1 MLADYRDARRGPTIV
16 LVQSPL
22 DPQQLCQA
30 IPALEEFPRVL
41 IPSLDRCIVGEG
53 KRGRGGGRKEGGGRK
68 QRRIEEE
75 GEGCWQW
82 RERKGGGG

>member
-1 MLADYRDARRGPTIV
+1 MICWGCSFSLLPLFLSFFIILQVFQGIQRVLSDYRDARRGPTIV

-41 IPSLDRCIVGEG
+41 IPSLDRCIAG
-53 KRGRGGGRKEGGGRK
+53 GGGR
-68 QRRIEEE
+68 
-75 GEGCWQW
+75 GE
-82 RERKGGGG
+82 

>member
-41 IPSLDRCIVGEG
+41 IPSLDRCIA
-53 KRGRGGGRKEGGGRK
+53 GGGSRKGRREGGGK
-68 QRRIEEE
+68 EEVE
-75 GEGCWQW
+75 S
-82 RERKGGGG
+82 RGG